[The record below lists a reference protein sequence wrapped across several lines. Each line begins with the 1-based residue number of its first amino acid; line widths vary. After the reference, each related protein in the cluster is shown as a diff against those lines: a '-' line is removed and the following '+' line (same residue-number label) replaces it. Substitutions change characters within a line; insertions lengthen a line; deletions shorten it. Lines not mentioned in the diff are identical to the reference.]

1 MWFNI
6 LKRLKTKG
14 KSSLTGFKIEDV
26 NEERPDVEEDNCNRQ
41 LKEYADKI
49 KNTYI
54 SSKFTPSPHK
64 LGIYRVD
71 NNDFVNARIIM
82 IRYVKKIWD
91 RTQATIWVYHKYN
104 VVPENVACEALKIL
118 KDNKDVSI
126 KMNNNRYRVRLF
138 INEKDNS
145 RAYKLVIYDSGRIFV
160 ELGLT
165 INKEESYPDISNID
179 IDWR

>member
-49 KNTYI
+49 KNTYT
-54 SSKFTPSPHK
+54 SSKFIPSPHK
-64 LGIYRVD
+64 LGIYKAYNTEYGNSRLISMTYDGYRAHYWVE
-71 NNDFVNARIIM
+71 F
-82 IRYVKKIWD
+82 RY
-91 RTQATIWVYHKYN
+91 AE
-104 VVPENVACEALKIL
+104 VPENVACKALKFL
-118 KDNKDVSI
+118 KDNKVARER
-126 KMNNNRYRVRLF
+126 MNNNRYDVALSIKEENNNRT
-138 INEKDNS
+138 
-145 RAYKLVIYDSGRIFV
+145 YT
-160 ELGLT
+160 LT
-165 INKEESYPDISNID
+165 IYNSGIPVVDLGIIIGSGESYPDISNID